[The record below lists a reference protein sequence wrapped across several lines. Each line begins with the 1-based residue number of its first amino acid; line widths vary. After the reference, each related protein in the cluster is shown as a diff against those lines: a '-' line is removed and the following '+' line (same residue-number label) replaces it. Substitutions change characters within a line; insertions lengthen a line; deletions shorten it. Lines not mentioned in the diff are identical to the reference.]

1 MPSRRA
7 STISTRD
14 LRGLP
19 AIDELRRLCQSL
31 AMLDAIIEPEW
42 EFRYYSFNRRWS
54 RGERM
59 ASMRNGQGDEWF
71 ILFDRHGAAMKGFDH
86 ESPMA
91 DPDNCPWPGVLDSLP
106 KAFASFRKEPA
117 FSMQDTTFCVW
128 RRYADAAWNVGA
140 IDFPPGA
147 DPDGSARMLAIL
159 DGRPQTYRRWAE
171 GYYERDVPLKWV
183 RAVYSHQPLTDAL
196 VQGLNPEQTLPDLR
210 EDVLEIGYPAPTEGR
225 P

>member
-1 MPSRRA
+1 MPSRRP

-19 AIDELRRLCQSL
+19 GIDELRRLCQSL
-31 AMLDAIIEPEW
+31 AMLDAVLMPEW
-42 EFRYYSFNRRWS
+42 EYRYYSFNSRWS
-54 RGERM
+54 RGQQM
-59 ASMRNGQGDEWF
+59 ASMRDGCGNEWF
-71 ILFDRHGAAMKGFDH
+71 ILFGRHGAAMKGFDH

-91 DPDNCPWPGVLDSLP
+91 HPDRCPWPGVLDGVP
-106 KAFASFRKEPA
+106 KAFASFLKEPA

-128 RRYADAAWNVGA
+128 RRYGDRAWSVGA

-147 DPDGSARMLAIL
+147 DPDGSAWLLAIL

-183 RAVYSHQPLTDAL
+183 RAVYEHRPLTEAL
-196 VQGLNPEQTLPDLR
+196 VRGLNPELALAELR
-210 EDVLEIGYPAPTEGR
+210 EDGEEIGYPAPAEGR
-225 P
+225 

>member
-19 AIDELRRLCQSL
+19 GIDALRRLCQSL
-31 AMLDAIIEPEW
+31 ALLDSILEPEW
-42 EFRYYSFNRRWS
+42 EFRYYSFNSRWS
-54 RGERM
+54 RGRQM

-71 ILFDRHGAAMKGFDH
+71 IQFERRGAAMKGFDH

-91 DPDNCPWPGVLDSLP
+91 DPDNCPWPGVLDSVP

-128 RRYADAAWNVGA
+128 RQHGDAAWNVGA

-147 DPDGSARMLAIL
+147 DPDGSAWMLAIL

-171 GYYERDVPLKWV
+171 GYYERAVPLKWV
-183 RAVYSHQPLTDAL
+183 RAAYGHRPLTEEL
-196 VQGLNPEQTLPDLR
+196 VRGLNPELTLADLR
-210 EDVLEIGYPAPTEGR
+210 EDAEEIGYP
-225 P
+225 